1 MNMDKNGDGDFDDDE
16 EDLTKTAADDVDVAQ
31 GMHVTEEDLRKED
44 EEIRELEKKKVSLFD
59 LIIALFAAFREL

>member
-31 GMHVTEEDLRKED
+31 GMHVTEEDLRK
-44 EEIRELEKKKVSLFD
+44 
-59 LIIALFAAFREL
+59 